1 MNYAVKSVSIATM
14 LWCSIFLSAHA
25 QSSQSLVYD
34 LSFKGQP
41 VGVREIEIRYLPASK
56 HMPYGSRILQSWTE
70 IETVVAGQKIQYRQ
84 RSTGH
89 FSDRK
94 SRFVSSVEVNGQ
106 AFEFQ
111 GKRAENGTWTI
122 HEVTASGVTNQEYSV
137 NELNDISLALF
148 DPGQSAGWM
157 TGTKQ
162 NIYHLEMGEIWTGEW
177 ISLPDV
183 RVATPSENVTGS
195 QFRFHSSDGDVDVAW
210 SDTGI
215 VIDWQLK
222 VLGLELEAD
231 IRTIPELP
239 QFGNIEVFD
248 SFQGV
253 EEEEL

>member
-1 MNYAVKSVSIATM
+1 MVKSVSIATM

-41 VGVREIEIRYLPASK
+41 VGVREIEIKYLPASK
-56 HMPYGSRILQSWTE
+56 YVPYGSRILQSWTE
-70 IETVVAGQKIQYRQ
+70 VETSSAGQKIQYRQ
-84 RSTGH
+84 RATGH

-94 SRFVSSVEVNGQ
+94 SRFVSSVEVNGKS
-106 AFEFQ
+106 FEFQ
-111 GKRAENGTWTI
+111 GKQSEDGTWII
-122 HEVTASGVTNQEYSV
+122 HEVTAAGVTNQEYSV
-137 NELNDISLALF
+137 RELNDISLALF

-157 TGTKQ
+157 TGEKQ
-162 NIYHLEMGEIWTGEW
+162 KIYHLEMGEVWTGEW
-177 ISLPDV
+177 IALPDV
-183 RVATPSENVTGS
+183 EVRTSSEQVRGT
-195 QFRFHSSDGDVDVAW
+195 QFRFHSPEGDVDAAW

-215 VIDWQLK
+215 VIDWQLRI
-222 VLGLELEAD
+222 LGLELDAD
-231 IRTIPELP
+231 IRNIPELP